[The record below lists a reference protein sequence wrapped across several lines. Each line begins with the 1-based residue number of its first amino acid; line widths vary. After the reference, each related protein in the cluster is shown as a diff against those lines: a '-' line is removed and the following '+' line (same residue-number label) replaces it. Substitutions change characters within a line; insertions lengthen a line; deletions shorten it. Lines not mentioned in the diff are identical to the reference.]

1 MRLGKYTHMAF
12 AIMAAFTLTATSG
25 TSMAQDKKIRLQMAS
40 SYGASLP
47 LLGESGVAYVK
58 KVKEA
63 SNGSIDIKFNEPNAL
78 VPVLQTFDAVAKGS
92 VDVGWTASAFW
103 SGKDTAYNFF
113 SSVPFGPDAPEYLAW
128 LKHGGGKELM
138 AEMYEPHNIHA
149 ITCAFVSAEGSGW
162 FRKKIE
168 SLDDLKGMKMR
179 FLGLGAKVMEKLGVA
194 TQLVAPGEI
203 YQALQ
208 LGVLDAAEFSTPVMD
223 EKFGFY
229 QVAKY
234 YYMPGWHQQAT
245 AIDLLIN
252 KAKWDSMSKTQQA
265 IIEQACGNSIMETI
279 ALGEAKQFEAMKSLQ
294 EKGVEIVRWAPDFL
308 DAFKE
313 KWDEV
318 ATEEAKNNPNFK
330 KVYDSY
336 TKFRKNYAL
345 WGNYQRLN

>member
-1 MRLGKYTHMAF
+1 MRPRKHTCLTL
-12 AIMAAFTLTATSG
+12 AIMAVFTLSGLTGTAV
-25 TSMAQDKKIRLQMAS
+25 AQDKKVRLQMAS
-40 SYGASLP
+40 SYGAALP

-58 KVKEA
+58 NVAEL

-78 VPVLQTFDAVAKGS
+78 VPVLQTFDAVSRGS
-92 VDVGWTASAFW
+92 VDMGWTASSFW

-113 SSVPFGPDAPEYLAW
+113 SSIPFGPNAPEYLAW

-162 FRKKIE
+162 FRNKIE
-168 SLDDLKGMKMR
+168 SLDDLQGMKMR

-208 LGVLDAAEFSTPVMD
+208 LGVLDAAEFSTPQMD

-229 QVAKY
+229 QVANY

-252 KAKWDSMSKTQQA
+252 KRKWDALSKTQQT
-265 IIEQACGNSIMETI
+265 IIDQACGNSIMQTI

-294 EKGVEIVRWAPDFL
+294 DKGVEIVRWGPEFL
-308 DAFKE
+308 EAFKD
-313 KWDEV
+313 KWEEV
-318 ATEEAKNNPNFK
+318 AQEEAQNNPNFK

-336 TKFRKNYAL
+336 TSFRANYSL
-345 WGNYQRLN
+345 WGDYQRLE